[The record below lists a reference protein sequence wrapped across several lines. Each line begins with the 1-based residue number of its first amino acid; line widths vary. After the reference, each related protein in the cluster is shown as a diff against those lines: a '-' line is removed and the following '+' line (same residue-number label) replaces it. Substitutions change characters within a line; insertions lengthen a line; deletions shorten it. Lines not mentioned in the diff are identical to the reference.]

1 MFEIIFIISIT
12 GYFILSFLFTIG
24 VTKKFPKIQ
33 DETKLPFA
41 TIIVAARNE
50 EDKISRT
57 LHSLND
63 LEYPEGKLEILMVDD
78 QSEDATGKIIDEF
91 IKDKPSFKKITTEK
105 YHSKLIGKMR
115 ALTYALDQAKG
126 EIILT
131 TDADCEVKP
140 EWVKTICSYYTEDV
154 GMVCGFTTQVAKNG
168 FSGMQAIDFIYLLT
182 AGSGTVNL
190 GIPISCIGNNMSYRK
205 KAYDEVGGYEKLPFS
220 VTEDFILL
228 NAIKKLKK
236 YKILFPLDEKS
247 LITSIA
253 CKTWKSL
260 IRQKKR
266 WGVGGLGVPFIGF
279 VIMVFGFLCNLAI
292 LLTPFFFSPVWLYL
306 AVFKIA
312 IDFFVLLPVHR
323 HLKITK
329 NLKYFF
335 HYQLYYLIYVIALPF
350 LVLPNK
356 TVIWKGRRYK

>member
-1 MFEIIFIISIT
+1 MLEIIFIIAIA
-12 GYFILSFLFTIG
+12 GYFTLSFLFTIG
-24 VTKKFPKIQ
+24 VMKKFPKI
-33 DETKLPFA
+33 DDDSCLPSA
-41 TIIVAARNE
+41 TVIVAARNE
-50 EDKISRT
+50 EDKILRT
-57 LHSLND
+57 MQSLD
-63 LEYPEGKLEILMVDD
+63 KIVYPEGKLEILMVDD
-78 QSEDATGKIIDEF
+78 QSEDATGRLIDNF
-91 IKDKPSFKKITTEK
+91 IEDKSRFKKITTEK
-105 YHSKLIGKMR
+105 FHSKLIGKMR
-115 ALTYALDQAKG
+115 ALTYALEQAKG

-140 EWVKTICSYYTEDV
+140 EWVKTVCSYYSQEV
-154 GMVCGFTTQVAKNG
+154 GMVCGFTTQEAKNG

-205 KAYDEVGGYEKLPFS
+205 KVYDETGGYENLPFS

-228 NAIKKLKK
+228 NAVKKLRK
-236 YKILFPLDEKS
+236 YKILFPLDENS
-247 LITSIA
+247 LVTSVP

-279 VIMVFGFLCNLAI
+279 LIMVFGFTCNLAI

-323 HLKITK
+323 HLKITN

-335 HYQLYYLIYVIALPF
+335 QYQLYYLIYVIALPF
-350 LVLPNK
+350 IVLPNK
-356 TVIWKGRRYK
+356 KVIWKGRTY

>member
-1 MFEIIFIISIT
+1 MPEIIFIISIA

-24 VTKKFPKIQ
+24 VMKKFSQIK
-33 DETKLPFA
+33 DDSKLPSA
-41 TIIVAARNE
+41 TVIVAARNE
-50 EDKISRT
+50 EDKILRT
-57 LHSLND
+57 LESLD
-63 LEYPEGKLEILMVDD
+63 KLEYPEGKLEILLVDD

-91 IKDKPSFKKITTEK
+91 IINKPRFRKITTDK
-105 YHSKLIGKMR
+105 HHSKLIGKMR

-131 TDADCEVKP
+131 TDADCDVKP
-140 EWVKTICSYYTEDV
+140 EWVKTVCSYYTEDV
-154 GMVCGFTTQVAKNG
+154 GMVCGFTTQVANNG

-205 KAYDEVGGYEKLPFS
+205 KAYNETGGYEKLPFS

-228 NAIKKLKK
+228 NAVKKLKK
-236 YKILFPLDEKS
+236 YKILFPLNDNS
-247 LITSIA
+247 LVTSLPCSSI
-253 CKTWKSL
+253 KSL

-279 VIMVFGFLCNLAI
+279 VIMVFGFLCNLAV
-292 LLTPFFFSPVWLYL
+292 LLTPLFFSPVWLYL
-306 AVFKIA
+306 AVFKISL
-312 IDFFVLLPVHR
+312 DFLVLFPVHR
-323 HLKITK
+323 KLKITR

-335 HYQLYYLIYVIALPF
+335 HYQLYYMIYVVALPF
-350 LVLPNK
+350 IVLPDK
-356 TVIWKGRRYK
+356 KVIWKGRTY

>member
-1 MFEIIFIISIT
+1 M
-12 GYFILSFLFTIG
+12 
-24 VTKKFPKIQ
+24 KKFPKIK
-33 DETKLPFA
+33 DESELPSA
-41 TIIVAARNE
+41 TVIVAARNE
-50 EDKISRT
+50 EDNILRT
-57 LHSLND
+57 LESLNN
-63 LEYPEGKLEILMVDD
+63 LEYPEGKLELLIVDD
-78 QSEDATGKIIDEF
+78 QSEDSTGKIIDDF
-91 IKDKPSFKKITTEK
+91 IKDKPHFEKITTEK
-105 YHSKLIGKMR
+105 IHTKLIGKMR
-115 ALTYALDQAKG
+115 ALTYALDKANG

-131 TDADCEVKP
+131 TDADCAVNP
-140 EWVKTICSYYTEDV
+140 EWVKTVCSYYTEDV
-154 GMVCGFTTQVAKNG
+154 GMVCGFTTQEVRNS
-168 FSGMQAIDFIYLLT
+168 FTGMQAIDFIYLLT

-205 KAYDEVGGYEKLPFS
+205 KAYDETGGYENLPFS

-228 NAIKKLKK
+228 NAVKNLKK
-236 YKILFPLDEKS
+236 YKILFPLDKKS
-247 LITSIA
+247 LVTSVA

-292 LLTPFFFSPVWLYL
+292 LLTPLFFSAVWLYL
-306 AVFKIA
+306 AVFKIT

-323 HLKITK
+323 QLSISK

-350 LVLPNK
+350 LVLPNQK
-356 TVIWKGRRYK
+356 VIWKGRTYK

>member
-1 MFEIIFIISIT
+1 MLEIIFIISIT
-12 GYFILSFLFTIG
+12 GYFVLSFLFTVG
-24 VTKKFPKIQ
+24 VMKKFPKVK
-33 DETKLPFA
+33 DESKLPSA
-41 TIIVAARNE
+41 TVIVAARNE
-50 EDKISRT
+50 EDKILRT
-57 LHSLND
+57 LDSLNN
-63 LEYPEGKLEILMVDD
+63 LIYPDGKLEILLVDD
-78 QSEDATGKIIDEF
+78 QSKDSTGKIIDDF
-91 IKDKPSFKKITTEK
+91 ISDKPRFKKITTDK
-105 YHSKLIGKMR
+105 HHSKLIGKMR
-115 ALTYALDQAKG
+115 ALTYALDKAKG

-140 EWVKTICSYYTEDV
+140 EWVKTVCSYYSEEV
-154 GMVCGFTTQVAKNG
+154 GMVCGFTTQEAKDG

-228 NAIKKLKK
+228 NAIKKLGK

-247 LITSIA
+247 LVTSLA

-279 VIMVFGFLCNLAI
+279 IIMVLGFLCNLAV

-323 HLKITK
+323 KLGITK
-329 NLKYFF
+329 NLKYFL

-350 LVLPNK
+350 IVLPNK
-356 TVIWKGRRYK
+356 KVIWKGRTY